1 MMQLISNLLSEDLK
15 KYIHDLLG
23 KDKKNAGL
31 LKYILN
37 TLSEAEPLFPT
48 DQALT
53 KPGQASTTVPIT
65 EKTKKEILKM
75 DRQERILE
83 IIKGFMNEFESYSLP
98 SGSSIKNYVLFL
110 LTIFR
115 LSKKLK
121 SSHDQGIIL
130 ANALSRLGQML
141 AKYPLNYKSRA
152 FREPLGLLFLVT
164 EFAVRSAHEI
174 QSTYK
179 FEETTLLQFTS
190 LIAKFCADS
199 ENPLREIIKAVSE
212 MPKFRLDT
220 KIGED
225 HKKIIKGF
233 LEYCLPHIALKT
245 RLDSAA
251 RLLAR
256 ITADANDSDVL
267 SHYNVLKLFF
277 EKDREL
283 RTHLSR
289 MARVEWGRTNHRRFV
304 NNILEELSALSG

>member
-1 MMQLISNLLSEDLK
+1 MPQELT
-15 KYIHDLLG
+15 KYIHGLLG
-23 KDKKNAGL
+23 HDKKNAGL

-37 TLSEAEPLFPT
+37 TLREAEPLFLA
-48 DQALT
+48 DQAAT
-53 KPGQASTTVPIT
+53 KPDQANVTTPIT
-65 EKTKKEILKM
+65 DKTKKEILKM

-110 LTIFR
+110 LIVFR

-141 AKYPLNYKSRA
+141 TKYPLNYKSRA

-164 EFAVRSAHEI
+164 EFAVRSGHEI
-174 QSTYK
+174 QSAYK
-179 FEETTLLQFTS
+179 FEEATLLQFTP
-190 LIAKFCADS
+190 LIAKFCIDS
-199 ENPLREIIKAVSE
+199 ENPLQEIIKAISE
-212 MPKFRLDT
+212 IPKFRLDT

-225 HKKIIKGF
+225 HKNIIKGF

-256 ITADANDSDVL
+256 ITGDANDSDVL

-277 EKDREL
+277 EKDKEL

-289 MARVEWGRTNHRRFV
+289 MAREERGRSNHRRFV
-304 NNILEELSALSG
+304 NNILEELSTLGRI